1 LPSSASNQV
10 IHKIAGITRIILVSV
25 FPEAWR
31 ERHMD
36 ESFEHYIIVKKR
48 ADVEL
53 VQSGL
58 DWVILRPSA
67 LKNDPGVGT
76 VSLGLAQFHT
86 EVRRD
91 DVAATLAALAHT
103 PSVHRKILELTE
115 GPTPI
120 GEAVAAQALSR

>member
-1 LPSSASNQV
+1 MCGRYRRTTSEEELARLYHIPIPSQ
-10 IHKIAGITRIILVSV
+10 T
-25 FPEAWR
+25 
-31 ERHMD
+31 
-36 ESFEHYIIVKKR
+36 
-48 ADVEL
+48 
-53 VQSGL
+53 GL

-103 PSVHRKILELTE
+103 PDVRRKILELTE

-120 GEAVAAQALSR
+120 AEAVADQTP